1 MKVAGSARHALRGV
15 FQKHQL
21 GWNWS
26 VSELNKW
33 VRVLR
38 KSLSHRPEGS
48 DQETKALREGLRL
61 AAGQLVQLE
70 EAETFSEEQWS
81 ELTVVGRARG
91 SHGAD
96 AVLLAFSS
104 S

>member
-26 VSELNKW
+26 
-33 VRVLR
+33 
-38 KSLSHRPEGS
+38 S

-70 EAETFSEEQWS
+70 EAAATAQTQSYLRFPALREDGDVWV
-81 ELTVVGRARG
+81 ELVNELREVSLSAIAGVCMWERCAC
-91 SHGAD
+91 
-96 AVLLAFSS
+96 F
-104 S
+104 